1 MSESE
6 IKNSPL
12 AGVYAEIAGV
22 KMILRAILEGGLA
35 TEKTERWA
43 EIEAMV
49 SLIEA
54 NAKRVVITGAEA
66 EQAQQIVDAAQKLAI
81 DFVRGLIPQ
90 F

>member
-6 IKNSPL
+6 IKNNPL
-12 AGVYAEIAGV
+12 AGIYAEIAGI
-22 KMILRAILEGGLA
+22 KMILRAILEGGLP
-35 TEKTERWA
+35 TEKPERWA

-54 NAKRVVITGAEA
+54 NAKRVVIPGAEA

-81 DFVRGLIPQ
+81 DFVRALTPK